1 MVVKLG
7 QAGVKGKGRR
17 RVPPAEAG
25 RYDGF
30 MPKRFTLPTASR
42 RQVSTALVIVVL
54 VLAVVYVT
62 QFRINAPDGTQES
75 VQAFRNTCV
84 KAARHANGG
93 GDLVMDDDTEAK
105 IGAYCSCMVEAVQ
118 SNVPQ
123 EEIARIAKGET
134 SETTLALLGRIVDG
148 CKAKM
153 E

>member
-1 MVVKLG
+1 
-7 QAGVKGKGRR
+7 
-17 RVPPAEAG
+17 
-25 RYDGF
+25 

-42 RQVSTALVIVVL
+42 RQVSTAMVILVL

-62 QFRINAPDGTQES
+62 QFRMNAPGSTEEA

-105 IGAYCSCMVEAVQ
+105 IGAYCSCMVDAVQ
-118 SNVPQ
+118 SNVPP
-123 EEIARIAKGET
+123 EEITRIAQGQT
-134 SETTLALLGRIVDG
+134 SEQTLALLGRIVDG